1 MKDGEGSDE
10 SRVAQ
15 IGIKARQL
23 IGGAHRLVRQG
34 AKRHRRDVGAQSRAS
49 DGTLDALACPEA
61 PRLGLGIRRRTL
73 CGDDG
78 LLDHRCRGPG
88 QVAQRIGLDRDR
100 APIDQVEQLR
110 PACLVE
116 QAAGEP
122 PLLVAIRRRRVGQ
135 EDDGD
140 PELDGRLDV
149 DGGALHPVAQEG
161 LRNG

>member
-1 MKDGEGSDE
+1 
-10 SRVAQ
+10 
-15 IGIKARQL
+15 
-23 IGGAHRLVRQG
+23 
-34 AKRHRRDVGAQSRAS
+34 
-49 DGTLDALACPEA
+49 
-61 PRLGLGIRRRTL
+61 
-73 CGDDG
+73 
-78 LLDHRCRGPG
+78 
-88 QVAQRIGLDRDR
+88 R

-161 LRNG
+161 LRNGQKKTSAIARTVVRGHRSAMTDTMQRCEGGVDNTSTGSPSS